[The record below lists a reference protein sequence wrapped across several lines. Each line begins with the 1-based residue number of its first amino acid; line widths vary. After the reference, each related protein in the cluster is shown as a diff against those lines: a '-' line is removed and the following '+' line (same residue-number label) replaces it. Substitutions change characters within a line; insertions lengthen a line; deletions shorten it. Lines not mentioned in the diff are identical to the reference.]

1 MRVVDHYRYDRLG
14 HDAASVIGGD
24 NKFWRN
30 EATTGRRR
38 VAVNSLGAT
47 GGVHAFN
54 FVGDTLRDAIDPRT
68 ARAIGS

>member
-14 HDAASVIGGD
+14 HEAASVIGGD

-54 FVGDTLRDAIDPRT
+54 FVGEFMLSISWETYHEISRR
-68 ARAIGS
+68 